1 MPGTK
6 PTTIY
11 DQMGYEVNIPSN
23 PRIISLVPSQTE
35 LLFDL
40 GAEAHIFGL
49 TKFCVHPADKVKEKS
64 IIGGTKKFK
73 FDTIDALNPNL
84 IIGNKEENYQAGID
98 KLKEKYPVWMSD
110 ISTRAEAL
118 DMIQKIGALC
128 GQPKKAKRLADQIQ
142 SKFQQLQK
150 QQQMRVLY
158 FIWQKP
164 YMIAG
169 TGTFIDDMLQ
179 AIGLNNV
186 APQPRYPEVSLQDI
200 NALQPDVILLASEP
214 YPFKEKHKL
223 LFEEAF
229 PKVRVKLVDGEMF
242 SWYGSRL
249 LKAIDYFNQ
258 LKL

>member
-11 DQMGYEVNIPSN
+11 DQMGYEVKIPSN

-40 GAEAHIFGL
+40 GVEAHICGL
-49 TKFCVHPADKVKEKS
+49 TKFCVHPADKVKEKP
-64 IIGGTKKFK
+64 IIGGTKKFR

-84 IIGNKEENYQAGID
+84 IIGNKEENYQEGID

-118 DMIQKIGALC
+118 DMIRQVGTLC
-128 GQPKKAKRLADQIQ
+128 DQSKKANELADQIHW
-142 SKFQQLQK
+142 KFQKLQK
-150 QQQMRVLY
+150 QQPLRVLY

-179 AIGLNNV
+179 TIGLNNV

-214 YPFKEKHKL
+214 YPFKDKHKL
-223 LFEEAF
+223 LFKEAF